1 MARASKEERKKAID
15 DIPAIPGGPFWRR
28 LGPYGPAVPVIPEVA
43 KELAK
48 LMIDHEESL
57 FKNPVGDDIAMLE
70 QAVAAVNQRMNEIR
84 RGDPPGIS
92 GQLLEPRGGK
102 EAQPSMKPRKKRK
115 VSDYSKQFGIILK
128 ALKKKHPR
136 TPVTRLMKRAH
147 VATRK
152 KMPKKKATPKGRL
165 SKGRR
170 TIAKSGQFR
179 RDKLLPRYKK

>member
-1 MARASKEERKKAID
+1 MARRSKEERKKAID
-15 DIPAIPGGPFWRR
+15 EHWMSDVPPFGIPGSSMF
-28 LGPYGPAVPVIPEVA
+28 LAVR
-43 KELAK
+43 LAK
-48 LMIDHEESL
+48 LMIDHEEM
-57 FKNPVGDDIAMLE
+57 VGLGDKPGEIASPDANADLRRAQQLERWAEMDDRAR
-70 QAVAAVNQRMNEIR
+70 AAAGHRTR
-84 RGDPPGIS
+84 DGK
-92 GQLLEPRGGK
+92 QL
-102 EAQPSMKPRKKRK
+102 PRKKRK

-152 KMPKKKATPKGRL
+152 KMKTIPKGRL

-179 RDKLLPRYKK
+179 RDKLLPRKR

>member
-1 MARASKEERKKAID
+1 MARASKKERKKAID
-15 DIPAIPGGPFWRR
+15 DIPDIPGGPFWRR
-28 LGPYGPAVPVIPEVA
+28 LGPYGPAIPLIPKLA
-43 KELAK
+43 KEIAK
-48 LMIDHEESL
+48 VLIEHEEM
-57 FKNPVGDDIAMLE
+57 VGLGDKPGHDLSQPDFNAALRREQQLARWAAME
-70 QAVAAVNQRMNEIR
+70 
-84 RGDPPGIS
+84 
-92 GQLLEPRGGK
+92 EP
-102 EAQPSMKPRKKRK
+102 KPKRKKRK

-152 KMPKKKATPKGRL
+152 KMPKKPKGRL

-179 RDKLLPRYKK
+179 RDKILPRRK

>member
-1 MARASKEERKKAID
+1 MARRSKEERKKAID
-15 DIPAIPGGPFWRR
+15 ESWAGQVPPFGIPGSSIF
-28 LGPYGPAVPVIPEVA
+28 LAV
-43 KELAK
+43 KLAK
-48 LMIDHEESL
+48 LMIDHEENMGFAPDL
-57 FKNPVGDDIAMLE
+57 RQLAAAE
-70 QAVAAVNQRMNEIR
+70 QRLMEQIPQA
-84 RGDPPGIS
+84 PGS
-92 GQLLEPRGGK
+92 PLVRTEVVDQ
-102 EAQPSMKPRKKRK
+102 KPRKKRK

-136 TPVTRLMKRAH
+136 IPVTRLMKRAH

-152 KMPKKKATPKGRL
+152 KMPKPGKGRL

>member
-1 MARASKEERKKAID
+1 
-15 DIPAIPGGPFWRR
+15 
-28 LGPYGPAVPVIPEVA
+28 
-43 KELAK
+43 
-48 LMIDHEESL
+48 
-57 FKNPVGDDIAMLE
+57 
-70 QAVAAVNQRMNEIR
+70 MNEIR
-84 RGDPPGIS
+84 RGDPREP
-92 GQLLEPRGGK
+92 GQLLTPRGGK
-102 EAQPSMKPRKKRK
+102 EAQPGMKPRKKRK

-152 KMPKKKATPKGRL
+152 KMKGRL

-179 RDKLLPRYKK
+179 RDKILPRRK

>member
-1 MARASKEERKKAID
+1 MARRSKADRKKAID
-15 DIPAIPGGPFWRR
+15 DLPDIPGGPWWRS
-28 LGPYGPAVPVIPEVA
+28 LGPLGPAIPAVPRAA

-48 LMIDHEESL
+48 FMIDNEESIARAATAA
-57 FKNPVGDDIAMLE
+57 DDRAYLALAMETLSGAIP
-70 QAVAAVNQRMNEIR
+70 QA
-84 RGDPPGIS
+84 PG
-92 GQLLEPRGGK
+92 EPLVRT
-102 EAQPSMKPRKKRK
+102 EVVDQKPRKKRK

-147 VATRK
+147 IATRK
-152 KMPKKKATPKGRL
+152 KMPKKKAPGKGRL

-179 RDKLLPRYKK
+179 RDKILPRKR

>member
-1 MARASKEERKKAID
+1 MARSKKDRKKAID
-15 DIPAIPGGPFWRR
+15 DLPDLPGGPFWRHA
-28 LGPYGPAVPVIPEVA
+28 GPYGPAIPLIPLVA

-48 LMIDHEESL
+48 LMIDAERNQMPDS
-57 FKNPVGDDIAMLE
+57 KRDDILDHFFGITMPE
-70 QAVAAVNQRMNEIR
+70 DAASIR
-84 RGDPPGIS
+84 KR
-92 GQLLEPRGGK
+92 QQ
-102 EAQPSMKPRKKRK
+102 EARWAEMDAATKPKKKRK

-152 KMPKKKATPKGRL
+152 KMPKKKAIPKGRL

-179 RDKLLPRYKK
+179 RDKILPRKR